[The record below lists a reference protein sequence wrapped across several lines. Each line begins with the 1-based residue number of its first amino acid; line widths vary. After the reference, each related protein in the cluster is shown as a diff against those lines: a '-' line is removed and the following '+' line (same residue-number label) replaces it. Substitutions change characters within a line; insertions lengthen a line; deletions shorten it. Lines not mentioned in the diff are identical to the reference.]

1 VYRGHSLWPRGAC
14 ERVWHPLGGAQEAA
28 KAPTLFL
35 RSPPR
40 GIAIRI
46 RRHVVPDSSKYHSTP
61 RIPPLVR
68 VQLYHGGRFAPFAR
82 FYWMVVEYQS
92 ARLRSGDAGAK
103 ICAHG
108 AFRICIRI
116 CIRPPQIPFF
126 NTKIALSN
134 DPVND

>member
-46 RRHVVPDSSKYHSTP
+46 RRRVVPDSSKYHSTP

-68 VQLYHGGRFAPFAR
+68 VQLDHGGRFAPFAR

-92 ARLRSGDAGAK
+92 ARLRTGDAGAK

>member
-1 VYRGHSLWPRGAC
+1 MYRGHSLWPRGAC

-68 VQLYHGGRFAPFAR
+68 AQLDHDGRFAPFAR

-92 ARLRSGDAGAK
+92 ARLRSDDAGAK